1 MFTSVL
7 MQVAF
12 LLGLEFMIIAVVLL
26 WINRKYILPNERPV
40 PQGIKFCRYDVAKME
55 AKTGHQIQQILVN
68 DQQLYDT
75 FRIRSK
81 LNLKLSSSLPE
92 LRQFT
97 QPISLTDFDA
107 DLATGDDDDDT
118 VQTRD
123 RIVNVIMAQVYDT
136 MSKSEYF
143 DNLTREKLLKILI
156 NISRSIPGR
165 IIDMQEVQLLKLKF
179 PPSTPQFQDV
189 WALNEQD
196 PDYFGIFACGSYAQL
211 KQSNIVEGV
220 CDVQKAQSIDIGLQ
234 FMILGKF
241 QVKVDVRIW
250 NIKFDMYVRYVK
262 PPFKFFSVSLMEM
275 PSYDMDLQIS
285 LTDATDGLKYK
296 LHQIVENLVK
306 NYIVPMIIKR
316 NFVRP
321 NARIFRLGADESAV
335 IDFTQVFDELTQAA
349 RQRRNEALKAYY
361 QKMSQG
367 DGSKRNSL
375 TSSGLSSPVSNGSQ
389 TPEVGRGLM
398 DSGKSISGQGMKS
411 KLFEKLST
419 VSTQLKDQY
428 QKSQSVHTAQA
439 RATTLLQSFNNQLR
453 RRKGTESSQEA
464 SDSGTV
470 MLQPVVSQIH
480 LENTTTSSPQLQL
493 KQSGNADIQA
503 KQAEGEV
510 QTLVPKSNIQSQ
522 SEQSSMVSKADSET
536 KSADA
541 KELGDNSTKQ
551 EAHHSAKEQPL
562 LVDLS
567 ASSNPNHALINTD
580 NSSVSQHQEGEERD
594 VFHPDGNLSLEDLMN
609 SIEEEISMENARL
622 SPPLLPPRENTVLT
636 HSVTL
641 PVVNNDDNHDI
652 AMDEDDTLD
661 DMIMKE
667 MMALNQETVAATDLQ
682 VQDSAVPSSS
692 QPQESE

>member
-7 MQVAF
+7 MHVAF
-12 LLGLEFMIIAVVLL
+12 LLGLEFIIIAVVLL
-26 WINRKYILPNERPV
+26 WANRKYILPNEQPV
-40 PQGIKFCRYDVAKME
+40 PLGIKFCRYDVAKME
-55 AKTGHQIQQILVN
+55 AKTGHQIQQIVVQ

-75 FRIRSK
+75 FRIRSR

-92 LRQFT
+92 LKQFT
-97 QPISLTDFDA
+97 QPISLTDFEADLTTGDA
-107 DLATGDDDDDT
+107 DD

-123 RIVNVIMAQVYDT
+123 RMVNVIVAQVYDT

-143 DNLTREKLLKILI
+143 DNLTRDKLLKILI

-179 PPSTPQFQDV
+179 PPQTPQFQDV

-196 PDYFGIFACGSYAQL
+196 PDYFGIFACGSYAWS
-211 KQSNIVEGV
+211 KQSDNVEGV
-220 CDVQKAQSIDIGLQ
+220 CDVVKSQSIDIGLE
-234 FMILGKF
+234 FKILGKF
-241 QVKVDVRIW
+241 QVKVDVQIW

-275 PSYDMDLQIS
+275 PSYDMDLKIS
-285 LTDATDGLKYK
+285 LTDSTDGLKYK
-296 LHQIVENLVK
+296 LHQIVENMVK
-306 NYIVPMIIKR
+306 NYIVPVIIKR

-335 IDFTQVFDELTQAA
+335 IDFTQVNEELTQAA

-398 DSGKSISGQGMKS
+398 DSGRSISGQGMKS

-464 SDSGTV
+464 ADNGNA
-470 MLQPVVSQIH
+470 MLQPVVSQTH
-480 LENTTTSSPQLQL
+480 LDNTTASSPQLQL
-493 KQSGNADIQA
+493 KQSANADIQA
-503 KQAEGEV
+503 KTVDGVVETV
-510 QTLVPKSNIQSQ
+510 VPKSNIQRE
-522 SEQSSMVSKADSET
+522 SEQSIMASKAENEG
-536 KSADA
+536 KSADLR
-541 KELGDNSTKQ
+541 ELGDNSAQQ
-551 EAHHSAKEQPL
+551 EAHHSSKEQPL

-567 ASSNPNHALINTD
+567 ASSNPNYALINTD
-580 NSSVSQHQEGEERD
+580 NSSVSQHQEEDGEE

-609 SIEEEISMENARL
+609 SIEEEIKMENARL
-622 SPPLLPPRENTVLT
+622 SPPLLPPRENSVQT
-636 HSVTL
+636 HSMSLSIVH
-641 PVVNNDDNHDI
+641 NDDNHDI

-667 MMALNQETVAATDLQ
+667 MMSLNQETVAATDLQ
-682 VQDSAVPSSS
+682 IEDTAVPSSS